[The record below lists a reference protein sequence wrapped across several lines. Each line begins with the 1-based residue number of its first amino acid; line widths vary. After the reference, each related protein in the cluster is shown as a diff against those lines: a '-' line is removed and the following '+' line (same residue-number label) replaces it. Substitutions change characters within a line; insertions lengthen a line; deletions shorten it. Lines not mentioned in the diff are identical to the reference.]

1 MSVYSHPSFEIT
13 PPPERAGEVDYVSGR
28 TRLFGIVGH
37 PIAQARSPQ
46 TVTHEL
52 RRRGAEALLVPIE
65 IAPDEFD
72 AVFPQLL
79 KLGNLD
85 GLVVT
90 VPHKP
95 RVLRHLDHVGPAAQ
109 LCGAVSVLARVRP
122 GGWIGEMYD
131 GIGCVGAIERR
142 GVRVAGLAVQLI
154 GAGGAGAAIAF
165 ELARRGVRAL
175 RLVDPHMAKAD
186 ALASSLAASFP
197 QLALSVGASQLDD
210 IALLINAS
218 PVGMLDDATAPITDR
233 RIPPQVVVMDA
244 VMDPDRTKLI
254 TIAEDSGCVTIR
266 GREMLDSQIVRAVDF
281 LLAARNGADAAIAT
295 WRQ

>member
-1 MSVYSHPSFEIT
+1 MIT
-13 PPPERAGEVDYVSGR
+13 PPSERAGEVDFVSGR

-52 RRRGAEALLVPIE
+52 RRRGADALLVPIE

-79 KLGNLD
+79 KLSNLD
-85 GLVVT
+85 GLVIT

-95 RVLRHLDHVGPAAQ
+95 RVLRYLDRVGPTAG
-109 LCGAVSVLARVRP
+109 LCGAASVLARARP

-142 GVRVAGLAVQLI
+142 GVPVVGLAVQLL

-165 ELARRGVRAL
+165 ELARRGVHTL
-175 RLVDPHMAKAD
+175 RLVDPQPAKAET
-186 ALASSLAASFP
+186 LASALAASFP
-197 QLALSVGASQLDD
+197 QLAVRAGKSQLDD
-210 IALLINAS
+210 IDLLINAS
-218 PVGMLDDATAPITDR
+218 PAGMLDPDTAPIADR
-233 RIPPQVVVMDA
+233 RIPPHVVVMDA
-244 VMDPDRTKLI
+244 VMDPDRTRLI
-254 TIAEDSGCVTIR
+254 AIADDSGCIAIR
-266 GREMLDSQIVRAVDF
+266 GREMLDSQIVRACDF
-281 LLAARNGADAAIAT
+281 LLAARDGAEAAIAT
-295 WRQ
+295 WSDEK